1 MSRGKSKNPLHQAFI
16 DAGVQAGYPFTDDM
30 NGYQQEGFGW
40 MDMTVHKGKRWNTA
54 NAYLRPALHR
64 KNLKAETKAMITRIL
79 FENNRA
85 VGVEY
90 HQDNMIRRVRA
101 TKEVILCGGAIN
113 SPQLLM
119 LSGVGNADDLK
130 KLGIPVVANVP
141 GVGENFQDHLGFFV
155 QQVCFY
161 LFTNLNFLFHFLN
174 MCSVLVWEGGG
185 GGVSLFL

>member
-1 MSRGKSKNPLHQAFI
+1 MSIRGDYRGGDGPLNVSRGKSKNPLYQAFI

-79 FENNRA
+79 FENNQA

-119 LSGVGNADDLK
+119 LSGVGNADDLR

-141 GVGENFQDHLGFFV
+141 GVGENFQDHLEFYVHQVWFCLFSNNGFP
-155 QQVCFY
+155 
-161 LFTNLNFLFHFLN
+161 
-174 MCSVLVWEGGG
+174 
-185 GGVSLFL
+185 